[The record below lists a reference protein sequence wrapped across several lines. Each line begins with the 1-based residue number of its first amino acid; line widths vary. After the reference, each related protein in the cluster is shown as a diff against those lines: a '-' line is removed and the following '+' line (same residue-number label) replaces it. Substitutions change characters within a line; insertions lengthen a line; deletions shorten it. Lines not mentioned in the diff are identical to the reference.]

1 MFKRILIANRGEIA
15 VRIIRTCRD
24 LGIWTVAVFPP
35 SDFDSL
41 HVRIADEAHELHS
54 SRHYGDGDEIL
65 SIARQTGVEAIHPGY
80 GFLAEDAAFAR
91 SCVEAGF
98 VFVGPPVDVLERLQS
113 KHTMLDEA
121 EAAGFPTPPHST
133 TTCGR
138 RTTCDGEALDAMA
151 AAAAALGYPIVVKSC
166 RGGRGRGTRLVFKPE
181 ELADG
186 LEQARR
192 ESLLVYGDGTL
203 YLERALWP
211 VCHVDVQVLADREGA
226 VVHLG
231 ERSSSMQ
238 QHNQKLVAESPAP
251 CLTPELRRRVWQMA
265 VEITRLF
272 DYCGAGT
279 VEFLVTTDGRIY
291 FSDFKSRI
299 QVVHRVT
306 EMVSLMDVVAAQ
318 LELASGPLVSGRTL
332 GFDQSGVCL
341 NGWAM
346 QCRINA
352 EDPWNHYLPSPGV
365 LHRFRLPGGQH
376 VRVDTYGYAGCT
388 VPERYDSLLAL
399 VVTWGADRDECIRR
413 MKRALQDFVI
423 VGVQTNLPLHQRIM
437 EHPDFVQG
445 RYTTD
450 FIQQA
455 RLADP
460 APMVSLRDLAIAAAV
475 AYERRTRA
483 IRPVEPERLRSGWHR
498 SARQLPG

>member
-1 MFKRILIANRGEIA
+1 MFKKILIANRGEIA

-54 SRHYGDGDEIL
+54 TRRYGDGDEIL
-65 SIARQTGVEAIHPGY
+65 SIARKTGVEAIHPGY

-91 SCVEAGF
+91 TCLEAGF
-98 VFVGPPVDVLERLQS
+98 VFVGPPVEVLERLQN
-113 KHTMLDEA
+113 KHSLLDEA

-133 TTCGR
+133 MAY
-138 RTTCDGEALDAMA
+138 DGETPDELA
-151 AAAAALGYPIVVKSC
+151 AEAEALGYPIVIKSR
-166 RGGRGRGTRLVFKPE
+166 RGGRGRGTRLVLRPE
-181 ELADG
+181 EMAGG

-192 ESLLVYGDGTL
+192 ESLLVYGDGCL

-238 QHNQKLVAESPAP
+238 QHNQKLVAETPAP

-272 DYCGAGT
+272 DYCGVGT
-279 VEFLVTTDGRIY
+279 VEFLVTGDGQIY

-306 EMVSLMDVVAAQ
+306 EMVSSMDLVAAQ
-318 LELASGPLVSGRTL
+318 LDLAGGRVL

-341 NGWAM
+341 NGWAI

-352 EDPWNHYLPSPGV
+352 EDPWNNYLPSPGV

-399 VVTWGADRDECIRR
+399 VVTWGANRDECIRR

-423 VGVQTNLPLHQRIM
+423 VGVQTNLPLHQRVM
-437 EHPDFVQG
+437 EHPDFVEG
-445 RYTTD
+445 RYKID
-450 FIQQA
+450 FIQKA

-460 APMVSLRDLAIAAAV
+460 APMASLRDLAIAAAV

-483 IRPVEPERLRSGWHR
+483 LRPVEPERLRSGWHR
-498 SARQLPG
+498 SARRLPG